1 MWIPMGAGRG
11 LFLGRFL
18 PFKRKLLSLIFGIR
32 NNEFEAFITHHIS
45 VQIK

>member
-1 MWIPMGAGRG
+1 MWIPMGAGR
-11 LFLGRFL
+11 L

-32 NNEFEAFITHHIS
+32 NNEFEDFITHHIS